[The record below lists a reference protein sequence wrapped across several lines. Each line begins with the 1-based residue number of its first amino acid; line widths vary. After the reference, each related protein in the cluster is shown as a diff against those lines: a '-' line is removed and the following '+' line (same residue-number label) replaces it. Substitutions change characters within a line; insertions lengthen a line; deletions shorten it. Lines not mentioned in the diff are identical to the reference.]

1 MIDPYFEKRIENWAK
16 ARRPSCAPN
25 GIKSSM
31 WTAMKAIHLMNG
43 EPELDEDLDGQP
55 LESIPQQ
62 TTSKKPVDE
71 IDAAILDQ
79 AYKSDYW
86 DKVTKDVIRLH
97 YIYRLDDRTIEK
109 KLRIAFKSFPFH
121 KELAVRKF
129 QCVVERYFD
138 K

>member
-16 ARRPSCAPN
+16 ARRPSSLPR

-31 WTAMKAIHLMNG
+31 LSTLRAIHLMNG
-43 EPELDEDLDGQP
+43 DPEPDVDLEGQP
-55 LESIPQQ
+55 IEEMQPQGSQ
-62 TTSKKPVDE
+62 TPKVDE

-79 AYKSDYW
+79 AYRSDYW
-86 DKVTKDVIRLH
+86 DKTTKDVIRLH